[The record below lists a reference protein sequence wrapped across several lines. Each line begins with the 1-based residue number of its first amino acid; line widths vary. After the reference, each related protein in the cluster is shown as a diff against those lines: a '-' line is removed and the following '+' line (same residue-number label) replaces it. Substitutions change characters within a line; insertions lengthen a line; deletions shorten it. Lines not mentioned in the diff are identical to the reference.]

1 MSTEIQFD
9 IDGFYDYVDDI
20 NCIQSV
26 DDILE
31 YLREYLDSVDIDRD
45 FNVHNI
51 IDLDIDENLSA
62 AYYDDEAMDLKIET
76 INNII
81 RLLLTDDL

>member
-51 IDLDIDENLSA
+51 IDLDENLST